1 MLHQCVVFCNKLL
14 QTIFTCTK
22 LHSTNQSVE
31 VGLTGEHMKTCDEC
45 ETVKHC
51 LEHGCVP
58 KQPALVSKDE
68 ALKLALKAL
77 RFAGD
82 DGYQNE
88 VSQQAITAIKQA
100 LAQAVQEMT
109 VVDPADWMPCTPEWI
124 NQGGDCAKSP
134 RVWNAK
140 ECNHYHPATPPAQE
154 FVCSTGL
161 CHYKPAAPDLQ
172 AELDAT
178 NRQVEILSDALAES
192 RREVAELK
200 AVQEQIEL
208 AKQIWREDQQRIAEL
223 SAEIDRLTAAQPA
236 PVPLTDAQINTIRF
250 SISTK
255 AVTQRDFELARAIE
269 AAHGIGKGQP

>member
-68 ALKLALKAL
+68 ALKLALEALINHEGNYKLEKAGAA
-77 RFAGD
+77 R
-82 DGYQNE
+82 
-88 VSQQAITAIKQA
+88 SHKAITAIKQA
-100 LAQAVQEMT
+100 LAA
-109 VVDPADWMPCTPEWI
+109 
-124 NQGGDCAKSP
+124 
-134 RVWNAK
+134 
-140 ECNHYHPATPPAQE
+140 PAQE

-178 NRQVEILSDALAES
+178 NKQVEILSDALAES
-192 RREVAELK
+192 RREVAALK
-200 AVQEQIEL
+200 AVQDTDAHYKGVVEGVQKL
-208 AKQIWREDQQRIAEL
+208 FDDKR
-223 SAEIDRLTAAQPA
+223 AQPA
-236 PVPLTDAQINTIRF
+236 VPDAIGPN
-250 SISTK
+250 
-255 AVTQRDFELARAIE
+255 DDELPAY
-269 AAHGIGKGQP
+269 AAGWNDCRQAMLEMMK